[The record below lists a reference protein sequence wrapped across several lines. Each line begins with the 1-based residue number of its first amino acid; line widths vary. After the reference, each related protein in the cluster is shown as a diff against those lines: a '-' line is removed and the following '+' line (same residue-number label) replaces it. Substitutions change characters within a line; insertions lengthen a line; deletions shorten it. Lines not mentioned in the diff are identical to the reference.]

1 MAPANMTLIC
11 LIVGALYEIYSGN
24 PIEDMAIRTTTLS
37 GRLANYHA
45 YIDKKLAEVKHYQS
59 AF

>member
-1 MAPANMTLIC
+1 MTLIC